1 MRGHDHLSP
10 YLKFDFRFWTHAR
23 CLLPP
28 RSCKIT
34 SLRLRSSDDFCWSSE
49 NLWLCVLLCYTNIE
63 STLDR
68 EPKKHPVDGSNGS
81 VDLDSTWSDI
91 WHLTVWSIKIKT
103 DFTTIPKRQV
113 PSPRDSYKR
122 VRSNS
127 STNSSSGEGICRA
140 FSSSS
145 IFNQASL
152 SLSHRVSIGPSREG
166 ILKQHRASTIQGCY

>member
-103 DFTTIPKRQV
+103 DFTTIPKRFFFLTLN
-113 PSPRDSYKR
+113 KII
-122 VRSNS
+122 NF
-127 STNSSSGEGICRA
+127 GI
-140 FSSSS
+140 FLIKNF
-145 IFNQASL
+145 IFKNYFWIFKNG
-152 SLSHRVSIGPSREG
+152 H
-166 ILKQHRASTIQGCY
+166 Y